1 MKTWEDYLDYVPE
14 EKREK
19 YSQSG
24 IYCIS
29 IDDELVYIGK
39 SKYMLMRLC
48 SHLQSIDIDRKSNK
62 YNVLR
67 KACATGHKI
76 SFDVME
82 YCKEE
87 DLDKREGVL
96 IRAYMPPLNYQIPKE
111 VRGWTANKR
120 AKYITLEEILNPVE
134 KWEKFDF

>member
-1 MKTWEDYLDYVPE
+1 MTA
-14 EKREK
+14 
-19 YSQSG
+19 
-24 IYCIS
+24 
-29 IDDELVYIGK
+29 
-39 SKYMLMRLC
+39 
-48 SHLQSIDIDRKSNK
+48 NK
-62 YNVLR
+62 YKVMR
-67 KACATGHKI
+67 KALATGHKI

-87 DLDKREGVL
+87 DLDNREGVL

-111 VRGWTANKR
+111 VKGWVANRK